1 MILSWA
7 VFVFVSLQ
15 TSLSGFFHVATC
27 SLLKYYVMPIISRFT
42 FSIFHFFISSVIW
55 LAVRNQPCWG
65 SYLMFFLLPNKIL
78 ICFFVLFCHF
88 DKLLLKK
95 KVVFAPRISCT
106 CLCIAFFTPSFTPAL
121 LHHQLHFLHMAFLIY
136 LHLQG
141 LIISLFIWFLKATLL
156 FHILWLGAIA
166 LSYPPYCY
174 WWLIIKKRGW
184 KLYRSPNPNPR
195 GVRKCNSAD
204 YPCLPNSVTI

>member
-1 MILSWA
+1 MLQHAACWSIMLCQSYLDLHL
-7 VFVFVSLQ
+7 VF
-15 TSLSGFFHVATC
+15 
-27 SLLKYYVMPIISRFT
+27 FT
-42 FSIFHFFISSVIW
+42 FLFHQSSDWLYEISLAEDLTWCFF
-55 LAVRNQPCWG
+55 
-65 SYLMFFLLPNKIL
+65 FFLIKYEYV
-78 ICFFVLFCHF
+78 FFVLFCHF

-106 CLCIAFFTPSFTPAL
+106 CLCVAFFTPSFTPAL